1 MVIYCIENK
10 LNNKKYVGIT
20 KGCMLSRFKTHKR
33 IAKYKETKQH
43 LHKAMIQDGI
53 NNFIVYEID
62 TAESK
67 EQLFEKEK
75 YWIKTLDTKNSGYNE
90 TDGGEGTWG
99 WKPSPEKQKILN
111 ERQREIWKNNPE
123 LRINESKRAK
133 EVWNNLT
140 EEEKKKRTEV
150 LDSKRIGNQHAKG
163 KTWNLSEETKKKIS
177 EAKKGW
183 IMPEEAKKKISA
195 ARMGENNPNYG
206 RKHSPETIEKMRQ
219 SALNRKRIGT

>member
-53 NNFIVYEID
+53 DNFIVYEID

-99 WKPSPEKQKILN
+99 WRPSPEKQKVLN
-111 ERQREIWKNNPE
+111 ERQQEIWKNNPQ
-123 LRINESKRAK
+123 LREEHSKRAK
-133 EVWNNLT
+133 EVWNSLT
-140 EEEKKKRTEV
+140 EEEKKKRSEKF
-150 LDSKRIGNQHAKG
+150 SAASIGNQRAKG
-163 KTWNLSEETKKKIS
+163 KTWKLSEETKKKMS
-177 EAKKGW
+177 ESKKGW
-183 IMPEEAKKKISA
+183 IMPEEGRKKISA

-206 RKHSPETIEKMRQ
+206 RKHSPETIEKMRIA
-219 SALNRKRIGT
+219 ALNRKRIGT

>member
-43 LHKAMIQDGI
+43 LHKAMVQDGI
-53 NNFIVYEID
+53 DNFIVYEID
-62 TAESK
+62 TADSK

-75 YWIKTLDTKNSGYNE
+75 YWIQKLDTKNSGYNE

-99 WKPSPEKQKILN
+99 WKPSTEKQKVLN
-111 ERQREIWKNNPE
+111 ERQREIWKNNPQ
-123 LRINESKRAK
+123 LREEHSKRAK
-133 EVWNNLT
+133 ERWNSLT
-140 EEEKKKRTEV
+140 EEEQIKRRDRFNS
-150 LDSKRIGNQHAKG
+150 LKLGNQNAKG
-163 KTWNLSEETKKKIS
+163 KNWNLSEETKKKIS

-183 IMPEEAKKKISA
+183 IMPEEGRKKISEH
-195 ARMGENNPNYG
+195 RKNHVGW
-206 RKHSPETIEKMRQ
+206 KHSPETIEKMRIA
-219 SALNRKRIGT
+219 ALNRKKVGT